1 MVILTKKTKYDSI
14 LEGVK
19 ATIVNESVMGDLRK
33 IGNSKVFTSLKGALS
48 SKFNK
53 VEVGF
58 RVHKIKVDTFTL
70 DIEYFVANPDV
81 DARINVVVRCDGSYT
96 SEDTSSGKTT
106 IVAKHVI
113 VQELDAPVTT
123 LNTFK
128 PFKVK
133 CNIDCVKDYTFV
145 STEFNKVAVDVSNT
159 VFNYLLTKGKDL
171 DRNISKNTGNAVG
184 FSSFKDF
191 MTLTSK

>member
-1 MVILTKKTKYDSI
+1 MVILTNKTKYDSI

-19 ATIVNESVMGDLRK
+19 TSINETVMGDLRK
-33 IGNSKVFTSLKGALS
+33 IGNSKVFTPLKRVLGG
-48 SKFNK
+48 KFID

-58 RVHKIKVDTFTL
+58 RVHKIKADTFTL
-70 DIEYFVANPDV
+70 DVEYFVDSHDL
-81 DARINVVVRCDGSYT
+81 DARINVMVRCECNYT
-96 SEDTSSGKTT
+96 SEDKINGTVS
-106 IVAKHVI
+106 IVAKQII

-133 CNIDCVKDYTFV
+133 CDIECVKDYVFV
-145 STEFNKVAVDVSNT
+145 STEFNKVAEEVSN
-159 VFNYLLTKGKDL
+159 VLFEHLLKAKDL
-171 DRNISKNTGNAVG
+171 DKNISKRTGNAVG

>member
-14 LEGVK
+14 LEGVRERL
-19 ATIVNESVMGDLRK
+19 NESVMGDLRK
-33 IGNSKVFTSLKGALS
+33 VGNSKVFTPLKGVLGG
-48 SKFNK
+48 KFNG

-58 RVHKIKVDTFTL
+58 RIHKIKADTFTL
-70 DIEYFVANPDV
+70 DVEYFVDKHDL
-81 DARINVVVRCDGSYT
+81 DARINVVVRCECSYT
-96 SEDTSSGKTT
+96 SDDATNGMVT
-106 IVAKHVI
+106 ITAKQII

-128 PFKVK
+128 PFKIK

-145 STEFNKVAVDVSNT
+145 STEFDKVATEVST
-159 VFNYLLTKGKDL
+159 VLFDNLLKAKDL
-171 DRNISKNTGNAVG
+171 DKGIAEKTGNAVG

-191 MTLTSK
+191 MTLTSR

>member
-19 ATIVNESVMGDLRK
+19 STINETVMGDLRK
-33 IGNSKVFTSLKGALS
+33 IGNSKVFTPLKRVFGG
-48 SKFNK
+48 KFGD

-58 RVHKIKVDTFTL
+58 RVHKIKADTFTL
-70 DIEYFVANPDV
+70 DVEYFVEKHDL
-81 DARINVVVRCDGSYT
+81 DARIDVVVRCDCTYT
-96 SEDTSSGKTT
+96 SEDKINGLVSV
-106 IVAKHVI
+106 VAKQVI

-128 PFKVK
+128 PFKIK
-133 CNIDCVKDYTFV
+133 CDIDCVKDYTFV
-145 STEFNKVAVDVSNT
+145 STEFDKVATEVST
-159 VFNYLLTKGKDL
+159 VLFDSLLKAKDL
-171 DRNISKNTGNAVG
+171 DKGIAKKTGNAVG

-191 MTLTSK
+191 MTLTSR

>member
-14 LEGVK
+14 LEGVRERL
-19 ATIVNESVMGDLRK
+19 NESVMGDLRK
-33 IGNSKVFTSLKGALS
+33 VGNSKVFTPLKGVLGG
-48 SKFNK
+48 KFND

-58 RVHKIKVDTFTL
+58 RIHKIKADTFTL
-70 DIEYFVANPDV
+70 DVEYFVDKHDL
-81 DARINVVVRCDGSYT
+81 DARINVVVRCECSYT
-96 SEDTSSGKTT
+96 SDDATNGMVT
-106 IVAKHVI
+106 ITAKQII

-128 PFKVK
+128 PFKIK

-145 STEFNKVAVDVSNT
+145 STEFDKVATDVST
-159 VFNYLLTKGKDL
+159 VLFDNLLKAKDL
-171 DRNISKNTGNAVG
+171 DKGIANKTGNAVG

-191 MTLTSK
+191 MTLASR

>member
-19 ATIVNESVMGDLRK
+19 STINETVMGDLRK
-33 IGNSKVFTSLKGALS
+33 IGNSKVFTPLKRVLGG
-48 SKFNK
+48 KFGD

-58 RVHKIKVDTFTL
+58 RIHKIKANTFTL
-70 DIEYFVANPDV
+70 DVEYFVDKHDL
-81 DARINVVVRCDGSYT
+81 DARIDVVVRCDCTYT
-96 SEDTSSGKTT
+96 SDDKINGLVSV
-106 IVAKHVI
+106 VAKQII

-133 CNIDCVKDYTFV
+133 CDIACVKDYTFV
-145 STEFNKVAVDVSNT
+145 STEFDKVAIEVSN
-159 VFNYLLTKGKDL
+159 VIFNYLSTKGKDL
-171 DRNISKNTGNAVG
+171 DKNISKKTGNAVG